1 MDIPYFMDSAT
12 FWEIDN
18 VLECLPYCDRNFM
31 ESQRLS
37 TFIQAKAHFK
47 GISKPQDI
55 ATFEW
60 EKEHKEE
67 KETNPDDI
75 EISNEEIKRLKELS
89 KKWER

>member
-1 MDIPYFMDSAT
+1 MDEAT

-18 VLECLPYCDRNFM
+18 VLECLPYCDRNLM
-31 ESQRLS
+31 ESQRLA
-37 TFIQAKAHFK
+37 TFIQAKSHFK
-47 GISKPQDI
+47 GISKLQDI

-67 KETNPDDI
+67 KESNPDDI
-75 EISNEEIKRLKELS
+75 EISNEDIKRLKELS